1 MKRKDAETI
10 RAEITEKSLA
20 LFREKGYNNVGV
32 IEISEACGIS
42 KPTFY
47 KYATS
52 KEDLLASFFQPLT
65 CVEVIDAAEIP
76 DEKLWDTMNE
86 RFDKLIR
93 YCTSLGCDLLT
104 ELFISNVNQ
113 YRGTF
118 NEVDGYSDNLLIILD
133 RLKDLGIIT
142 NPSSSRA
149 LMHTLIG
156 TLIGTLMGTAAY
168 WCLTNGTADESKLV
182 RNALHNILM
191 VDEEKLHAL
200 TVQ

>member
-142 NPSSSRA
+142 NPSSFRA
-149 LMHTLIG
+149 LMH